1 MRNEKMDLRQSEMPE
16 EFEALT
22 ANEQERIDGGARKRE
37 DGGSLFKTLY
47 SWIWGGVVGGAAGV
61 AVEAVID

>member
-1 MRNEKMDLRQSEMPE
+1 MPE